1 MIKTFSEK
9 TSVMKCRFVWT
20 QQMTYVTFT
29 LVKRLSKPSLTIQ
42 FKSINRAPKGSRQS
56 AEIFLRLV

>member
-1 MIKTFSEK
+1 
-9 TSVMKCRFVWT
+9 MKCRFVWT

-42 FKSINRAPKGSRQS
+42 FKSIYTAPKGSRQKLETVLKQKTY
-56 AEIFLRLV
+56 AENFQRLV